1 MRIQL
6 PDAAEDIFR
15 HELISEALIP
25 GITYKVLDLN
35 GKLKYVLRTDQLG
48 RIIEIE
54 GKNIRRTQLL
64 SNVLHI
70 SGKNIDLPIYVKS
83 GKPKGWDAKVKIFY
97 SEKKEIPQIA
107 KIELR
112 KKGV

>member
-1 MRIQL
+1 MRIQI

-70 SGKNIDLPIYVKS
+70 TGKNIDLPIYVKS
-83 GKPKGWDAKVKIFY
+83 GKTKDGMPKSKY
-97 SEKKEIPQIA
+97 SIQKR
-107 KIELR
+107 R
-112 KKGV
+112 KFLK